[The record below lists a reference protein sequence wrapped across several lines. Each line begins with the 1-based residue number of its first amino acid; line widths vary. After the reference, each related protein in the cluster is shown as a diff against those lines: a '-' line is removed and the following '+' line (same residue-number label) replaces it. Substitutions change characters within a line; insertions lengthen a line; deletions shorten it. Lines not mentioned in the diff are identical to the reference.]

1 MKKLLVVFASFA
13 LALAANLGIASA
25 HPSRDPEPTSTPAPR
40 VDNAATPDVEVE
52 QEVDNV
58 ENDVDVEDVDETETD
73 ANETDEDN
81 AAQDSADEDDAD
93 DDDAS
98 TVTTTTTT
106 TGSDEHGDR
115 GEHHGDNHK
124 EQESEG
130 DD

>member
-1 MKKLLVVFASFA
+1 LKKFLVAFASFA

-40 VDNAATPDVEVE
+40 VDNAAAPDVDVE
-52 QEVDNV
+52 QDVGND
-58 ENDVDVEDVDETETD
+58 ENDVDVEGVDE
-73 ANETDEDN
+73 NETDEDD
-81 AAQDSADEDDAD
+81 ADQDSTDEDDAD
-93 DDDAS
+93 DDDAR

-106 TGSDEHGDR
+106 TGSARHGDR

-124 EQESEG
+124 DQESEG